1 MTGTLPWMN
10 CLKEQQAKLDEMKLN
25 MTEAD
30 LRGCP
35 PLFWNFLQQ
44 TRKLPHKM
52 LPDYSGLRRPFAELH
67 KSLLD
72 SQYDRF
78 RFRLSVVLLTVRYT
92 LSFRSGAQLWWWD
105 VRLQRDSHEFSAMLH
120 VRPLQPVAHGSP
132 WPMAAHAPAAARGPW
147 QPVRPL
153 QPAQLQSVRS

>member
-1 MTGTLPWMN
+1 MHGSALRAGHYKSYRDDLEAVAYCLIYCMTGTLPWMN

-78 RFRLSVVLLTVRYT
+78 RFRLSVVL
-92 LSFRSGAQLWWWD
+92 
-105 VRLQRDSHEFSAMLH
+105 M
-120 VRPLQPVAHGSP
+120 
-132 WPMAAHAPAAARGPW
+132 
-147 QPVRPL
+147 
-153 QPAQLQSVRS
+153 